1 MGRRKMRF
9 THPKNWERKKYAKIS
24 SPQQPTTS
32 AQCPTTSEH
41 QTASAHQPPLR
52 SSPQQPTASAHQ
64 PPLRSP
70 QQPTTSAHQPPLRSS
85 LQQPTASA
93 HQPPLRSPQQPTTSA
108 HQPPLRSP
116 PQQPTTSAHQPPLRS
131 PPQHGRANQNPT
143 VAEALKSTQT
153 LRVVD
158 SVWVDDL
165 TGSNC
170 RGRKRKRKFLETED
184 CKPLPKRRKRRP
196 SM

>member
-24 SPQQPTTS
+24 SPQQPITS

-70 QQPTTSAHQPPLRSS
+70 LQQPTTSAHQPPLRSS
-85 LQQPTASA
+85 PQQPTASA

-116 PQQPTTSAHQPPLRS
+116 PQQPTASAEQALLQLPHQSPASAQQSLTFFGRLR
-131 PPQHGRANQNPT
+131 QHGRANQNPT

-158 SVWVDDL
+158 SVAFRHFVV
-165 TGSNC
+165 
-170 RGRKRKRKFLETED
+170 F
-184 CKPLPKRRKRRP
+184 
-196 SM
+196 